1 MAENLRDEEE
11 ILPAF
16 LLYISGTIFSTS
28 SIDSA
33 TDPDANTIQQW
44 YPVWRTLRQKS
55 LTAMIGPVAVIRD
68 WNSKLRIPFN
78 PLIPFRL
85 QDRSDSWCQEML
97 RFTKREIAEMSII
110 LEIPD
115 KFDNGNVAWYYSQHL
130 Q

>member
-1 MAENLRDEEE
+1 M
-11 ILPAF
+11 
-16 LLYISGTIFSTS
+16 
-28 SIDSA
+28 ID
-33 TDPDANTIQQW
+33 
-44 YPVWRTLRQKS
+44 
-55 LTAMIGPVAVIRD
+55 PVAVIRD

-115 KFDNGNVAWYYSQHL
+115 EFDNGQWSPFQHRTAAGTVEPGSGCGVGETAVVGNTGSIGTAGSASSL
-130 Q
+130 TWSVKT

>member
-11 ILPAF
+11 V
-16 LLYISGTIFSTS
+16 LLALLLFFSVPIFS

-44 YPVWRTLRQKS
+44 YPVWRTRRQKS
-55 LTAMIGPVAVIRD
+55 LTAMMTGPVAVIRD